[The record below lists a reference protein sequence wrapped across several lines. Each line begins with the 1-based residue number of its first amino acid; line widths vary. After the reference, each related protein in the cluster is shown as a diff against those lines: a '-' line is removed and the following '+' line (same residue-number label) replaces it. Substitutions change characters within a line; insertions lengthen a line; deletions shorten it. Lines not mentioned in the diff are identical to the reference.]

1 MRKTTM
7 IIKTNLTRNYVPDW
21 TVLDAMRE
29 LIQNAI
35 DSDPEHFSLDWDHN
49 TDTVTITTNTA
60 LPLSSLYMG
69 ESSKRDDTT
78 KLGVHGEGLKLAL
91 LILLRE
97 ERNPY
102 IASSSSVQPK
112 FELLEWDE
120 FDFAE
125 DLTIT
130 KSIETMVFEV
140 YPQNYSDKTV
150 ITFTA
155 NYSEWMSLE
164 TIVLPKDTPYGLL
177 ANHEAG
183 ALYLGGLR
191 IADVGMHYAY
201 NLAPGSIQL
210 ERDRRVADIF
220 KVQEACSQIWLNTE
234 RWDDIAE
241 GMLKGYSDFDGLPAL
256 EVDERLVD
264 ACVKRAK
271 EFGKPP
277 MSYSMS
283 SARHE
288 GRYVPESFYSV
299 YSRSSRAIKP
309 AVRKQ
314 PADILAEWFHT
325 NRSYFRKAGAARMA
339 ELIKEAKSWQR

>member
-1 MRKTTM
+1 MR
-7 IIKTNLTRNYVPDW
+7 IKTNLTRNYVPDW

-29 LIQNAI
+29 LLQNAI
-35 DSDPEHFSLDWDHN
+35 DSDPEGFSLDWDHK
-49 TDTVTITTNTA
+49 TETVTIKTNTA

-69 ESSKRDDTT
+69 ESSKRGDTT

-97 ERNPY
+97 NRLPF
-102 IASSSSVQPK
+102 IQSSSTVQPK
-112 FELLEWDE
+112 FEPAECVDSGDESLLFTSLEV
-120 FDFAE
+120 
-125 DLTIT
+125 
-130 KSIETMVFEV
+130 MVFEV
-140 YPQNYSDKTV
+140 YPQNYSDKTS

-155 NYSEWMSLE
+155 NFDEWMSLV
-164 TIVLPKDTPYGLL
+164 TIVLPKDTPYGILE
-177 ANHEAG
+177 NHPTG
-183 ALYLGGLR
+183 SLYLGGLR

-220 KVQEACSQIWLNTE
+220 KVQEACAQIWLDTE
-234 RWDDIAE
+234 RWDDIVD
-241 GMLKGYSDFDGLPAL
+241 GMLKGYNDFDGLPAL
-256 EVDERLVD
+256 EVDEDLLD
-264 ACVKRAK
+264 ACVKRAE

-288 GRYVPESFYSV
+288 GRYVPESFYKV
-299 YSRSSRAIKP
+299 YSRSTRAVKP
-309 AVRKQ
+309 APRKQ
-314 PADILAEWFHT
+314 PADILADWFHT

>member
-1 MRKTTM
+1 M

-35 DSDPEHFSLDWDHN
+35 DSDPEGFSLDWDHN

-69 ESSKRDDTT
+69 ESSKRDDPT

-91 LILLRE
+91 LILTRE
-97 ERNPY
+97 RRLPYIQSNPY
-102 IASSSSVQPK
+102 CVNPSFIIEEWIDFNTESADTEEVEVLSFNLSASVINESK
-112 FELLEWDE
+112 
-120 FDFAE
+120 
-125 DLTIT
+125 TI
-130 KSIETMVFEV
+130 
-140 YPQNYSDKTV
+140 

-155 NYSEWMSLE
+155 DYNEWMSLE

-177 ANHEAG
+177 PNNETG

-220 KVQEACSQIWLNTE
+220 KVQEACSQIWLDTQ
-234 RWDDIAE
+234 RWDDIVD
-241 GMLKGYSDFDGLPAL
+241 GMLKGYQDFDGLPAL
-256 EVDERLVD
+256 EVDERLID
-264 ACVKRAK
+264 ACVKRAE

-288 GRYVPESFYSV
+288 GRYVPDTFYGV

-309 AVRKQ
+309 APRKQ
-314 PADILAEWFHT
+314 PADILAEWFRK

-339 ELIKEAKSWQR
+339 ELIEESKKWQR

>member
-1 MRKTTM
+1 M
-7 IIKTNLTRNYVPDW
+7 IIKTNLTKNYVPDW
-21 TVLDAMRE
+21 TMLDAMRE

-35 DSDPEHFSLDWDHN
+35 DSDPEGFILDWDN
-49 TDTVTITTNTA
+49 STDTVTLTTNTV

-69 ESSKRDDTT
+69 ESSKREDKTT
-78 KLGVHGEGLKLAL
+78 LGMHGEGLKLAL

-97 ERNPY
+97 NRLPFIGGINLINP
-102 IASSSSVQPK
+102 S
-112 FELLEWDE
+112 FELVT
-120 FDFAE
+120 FDFFNAE
-125 DLTIT
+125 EDVSTFTEVEI
-130 KSIETMVFEV
+130 MVLQVF
-140 YPQNYSDKTV
+140 PTNNNAKKTS
-150 ITFTA
+150 ITFQA
-155 NYSEWMSLE
+155 NYKEWTSLE

-177 ANHEAG
+177 PNHEAG

-210 ERDRRVADIF
+210 ERDRRVADMF
-220 KVQEACSQIWLNTE
+220 KVQEACSQIWLDMQC
-234 RWDDIAE
+234 WADIAD
-241 GMLKGYSDFDGLPAL
+241 GMLKGYLDFDGLSAL
-256 EVDERLVD
+256 EVDEHLIEE
-264 ACVKRAK
+264 CVKRAE

-288 GRYVPESFYSV
+288 GRYVPNSFYSM
-299 YSRSSRAIKP
+299 YSRSSSAIKP

>member
-1 MRKTTM
+1 M

-35 DSDPEHFSLDWDHN
+35 DSDPEHFSLDWDH
-49 TDTVTITTNTA
+49 DTVTITTNTA

-69 ESSKRDDTT
+69 ESSKRNDPT

-97 ERNPY
+97 DRNPF
-102 IASSSSVQPK
+102 IQSSSVVTPM
-112 FELLEWDE
+112 FEMLEWEE
-120 FDFAE
+120 FDFE
-125 DLTIT
+125 NDLTVI
-130 KSIETMVFEV
+130 KSIETMVFTV
-140 YPQNYSDKTV
+140 LPANYTDRTI
-150 ITFTA
+150 ITFRA

-164 TIVLPKDTPYGLL
+164 TIVLPKDTSYGLL
-177 ANHEAG
+177 PNHEAG

-220 KVQEACSQIWLNTE
+220 KVQEACSQIWLDTE
-234 RWDDIAE
+234 RWDDIVE
-241 GMLKGYSDFDGLPAL
+241 GMLNGYSDFEGLPAL
-256 EVDERLVD
+256 EVDERLIEV
-264 ACVKRAK
+264 CVKRAN

-288 GRYVPESFYSV
+288 GRFVPNSFYNV
-299 YSRSSRAIKP
+299 YSRSSKAIKP

-339 ELIKEAKSWQR
+339 ELIKEAKSW